1 MTLAVAA
8 ALPQGPTARLT
19 VDDATP
25 AVGQTVTFNASAS
38 TGHDA
43 GNGRI
48 VAYRF
53 SFGDGPATGWQ
64 TSAYADHAYGV
75 VGAYVANVTVKDSRD
90 QEGTA
95 SVTVRVG
102 SAPPP
107 PVEEPDLV
115 PIQAQLS
122 PATPVVN
129 GSVNMT
135 VVVLNRGGEAATAAD
150 LTLYDVP
157 ANASPLVVGTEAL
170 RDSIAPSMTASPVV
184 GPFVFR
190 LAGNHTLRIVVTNV
204 TPPESDS
211 AGHELDLSVTVL
223 PATGPSPPGGGGGA
237 SGFSMSPLAVGLGG
251 AAVAAGAGAAL
262 LFLRRPPRGPLEP
275 PPPTPPDRSPPPL
288 WPP

>member
-19 VDDATP
+19 VDDANP
-25 AVGQTVTFNASAS
+25 AVGQAVTLNASAS
-38 TGHDA
+38 TAHDA

-53 SFGDGPATGWQ
+53 SFGDGQGTGWQ
-64 TSAYADHAYGV
+64 TSAYAEHTYAAASAY
-75 VGAYVANVTVKDSRD
+75 AANVTVEDNRD
-90 QEGTA
+90 QTGTA
-95 SVTVRVG
+95 SVIVRVG

-122 PATPVVN
+122 PAAPVVN
-129 GSVNMT
+129 ESVNVT
-135 VVVLNRGGEAATAAD
+135 VVVLNRGGEAATAAN

-157 ANASPLVVGTEAL
+157 PNASAVVVGTKNL
-170 RDSIAPSMTASPVV
+170 RSSIAPSMTASPMV

-190 LAGNHTLRIVVTNV
+190 LAGNHTLRIVVANV
-204 TPPESDS
+204 TPPESGS
-211 AGHELDLSVTVL
+211 GYRELDLRVTVL
-223 PATGPSPPGGGGGA
+223 PATGPNSPGGGGGA
-237 SGFSMSPLAVGLGG
+237 AGPSLSPLAVGLGG
-251 AAVAAGAGAAL
+251 AAVAAGAGAGYL
-262 LFLRRPPRGPLEP
+262 LLRRPPRGPLEP